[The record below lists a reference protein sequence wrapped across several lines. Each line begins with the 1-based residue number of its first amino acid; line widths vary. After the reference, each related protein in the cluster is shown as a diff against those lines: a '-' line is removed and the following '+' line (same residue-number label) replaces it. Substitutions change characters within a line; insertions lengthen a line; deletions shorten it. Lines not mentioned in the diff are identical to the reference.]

1 MRITREKEN
10 TSEKVPVFQAEKRKT
25 FKELDFRQKISF
37 IWDYYKWWIAGFIL
51 LIIVAANTIPTM
63 IENSKEVA
71 LYAVFVNT
79 EIANPDSTDIIDHF
93 IKEKDIDIENKR
105 TVLDT
110 SLIINRNRG
119 DQFSMQCNQK
129 MLALFASNEP
139 DILLCDVDNYDF
151 YAENGCFA
159 SLEDVLPKELFEKYK
174 PYMLT
179 CSSSD
184 DQTIY
189 YGINVKTSKVL
200 ADERAYKIEPVFSI
214 CSKVNQ
220 PENAIKFLEFLMEE
234 EIETK

>member
-1 MRITREKEN
+1 MRITSEKEN
-10 TSEKVPVFQAEKRKT
+10 TIEKVPVFQAEKKKT
-25 FKELDFRQKISF
+25 FKELTPKQKISF
-37 IWDYYKWWIAGFIL
+37 IWDYYKWWIIGSALFI
-51 LIIVAANTIPTM
+51 IIAANAIPTI

-71 LYAVFVNT
+71 LYAVFINT
-79 EIANPDSTDIIDHF
+79 EIADPNSTNIIDDF
-93 IKEKDIDIENKR
+93 IKEKNIDITDKR

-139 DILLCDVDNYDF
+139 DILLCDIDNYDF

-159 SLEDVLPKELFEKYK
+159 SLEDVLPKDLFEKYK

-179 CSSSD
+179 CSSSE

-189 YGINVKTSKVL
+189 YGIDVSTSKIL
-200 ADERAYKIEPVFSI
+200 ADEGAYKIEPVFSI

-220 PENAIKFLEFLMEE
+220 PENAIKFLEYLMAE
-234 EIETK
+234 EIEAE

>member
-1 MRITREKEN
+1 MRITRKDEN
-10 TSEKVPVFQAEKRKT
+10 TMEQEPVFQTEKKKS
-25 FKELDFRQKISF
+25 FKELKPKQKVSF
-37 IWDYYKWWIAGFIL
+37 IWDYYKWWIIGGILFIV
-51 LIIVAANTIPTM
+51 IAANAIPAI
-63 IENSKEVA
+63 IENQKEVA

-79 EIANPDSTDIIDHF
+79 EIANPDSTDIIDNY
-93 IKEKDIDIENKR
+93 IKEKDIDMENKR

-139 DILLCDVDNYDF
+139 DILLCDADNYDF

-189 YGINVKTSKVL
+189 YGINVSTSKVL
-200 ADERAYKIEPVFSI
+200 AKENAYTTTPIFSI

-220 PENAIKFLEFLMEE
+220 PENAIKFLEYLME
-234 EIETK
+234 

>member
-10 TSEKVPVFQAEKRKT
+10 ITEKIPAFQAEKRKT
-25 FKELDFRQKISF
+25 FKELEPKQKISF
-37 IWDYYKWWIAGFIL
+37 IWDYYKWWIIGGALLLFI
-51 LIIVAANTIPTM
+51 AANTIPAV

-71 LYAVFVNT
+71 LYAVFINT
-79 EIANPDSTDIIDHF
+79 EIADPDSTDIIDDF
-93 IKEKDIDIENKR
+93 IREQDIDIENKR

-159 SLEDVLPKELFEKYK
+159 SLEDILPKELFDRLK

-184 DQTIY
+184 NQTIY

-200 ADERAYKIEPVFSI
+200 AEEKAYKTEPVFSI

-220 PENAIKFLEFLMEE
+220 PENAIKFLEYLMEE
-234 EIETK
+234 EIEAK